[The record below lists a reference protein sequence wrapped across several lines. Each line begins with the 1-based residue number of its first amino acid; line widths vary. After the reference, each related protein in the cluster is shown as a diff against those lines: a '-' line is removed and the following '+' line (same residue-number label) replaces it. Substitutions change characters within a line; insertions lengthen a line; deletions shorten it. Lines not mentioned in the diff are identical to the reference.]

1 MKKRLYRLSFYIVEF
16 KDGRK
21 IRYTNLVL
29 PLLMM
34 NANVKSITSART
46 NEIIWDCSMREFY
59 ENR

>member
-34 NANVKSITSART
+34 NANVKSIVSVRT
-46 NEIIWDCSMREFY
+46 NEVIWDCSMREFY